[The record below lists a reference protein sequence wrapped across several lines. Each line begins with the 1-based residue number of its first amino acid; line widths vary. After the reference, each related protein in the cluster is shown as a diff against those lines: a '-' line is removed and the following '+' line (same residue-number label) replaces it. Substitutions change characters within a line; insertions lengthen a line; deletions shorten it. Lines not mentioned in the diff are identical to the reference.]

1 MKKLYKK
8 GTVHPSPQIKSDD
21 QLLSLLPVA
30 IFSLAA
36 VLSPQDREV
45 LAYLI
50 STASYSGERNFTS
63 RVNKTKPRIVSHFD
77 NHSPLFH
84 CDCFSCY
91 TSYWVRWDSSPSRQ
105 LIHEIIDAFEDS
117 LEKKKQRKNKKN
129 INGKKDRRKRSVK
142 SPALVSSSFGTNDI
156 PSQLSESSGSSCPCK
171 CTSSSELVDGT
182 GSCNGCL
189 VSKEEFRAGD
199 VGEEAA
205 EEEEKGTVSRFVN
218 FIGEKVFGVWG

>member
-117 LEKKKQRKNKKN
+117 LEKKKTQTKKKKN
-129 INGKKDRRKRSVK
+129 VAGKKNRRKPSGK
-142 SPALVSSSFGTNDI
+142 SSALASPSFGLND
-156 PSQLSESSGSSCPCK
+156 SE
-171 CTSSSELVDGT
+171 D
-182 GSCNGCL
+182 
-189 VSKEEFRAGD
+189 
-199 VGEEAA
+199 GEEAA
-205 EEEEKGTVSRFVN
+205 EEKGSFKRFVS

>member
-1 MKKLYKK
+1 MKKLYRK
-8 GTVHPSPQIKSDD
+8 GTVHPSPPQIKSDD
-21 QLLSLLPVA
+21 QLLHLLPVA
-30 IFSLAA
+30 ILSLAV
-36 VLSPQDREV
+36 VLSPEDREV

-50 STASYSGERNFTS
+50 STFSYSSDRNSTS
-63 RVNKTKPRIVSHFD
+63 RLNKTKPHKQSHFH

-156 PSQLSESSGSSCPCK
+156 PSQLSESSG
-171 CTSSSELVDGT
+171 
-182 GSCNGCL
+182 N
-189 VSKEEFRAGD
+189 

-218 FIGEKVFGVWG
+218 FIGEKVFGVWR

>member
-117 LEKKKQRKNKKN
+117 LEKKKTQTKKKKN
-129 INGKKDRRKRSVK
+129 VAGKKNRRKPSGK
-142 SPALVSSSFGTNDI
+142 SSALASPSFGLNDSEV
-156 PSQLSESSGSSCPCK
+156 PSRLSDESITSS
-171 CTSSSELVDGT
+171 SSSELVDGT
-182 GSCNGCL
+182 CSCNDSLETTAELQTG
-189 VSKEEFRAGD
+189 KD
-199 VGEEAA
+199 GEEAA
-205 EEEEKGTVSRFVN
+205 EEKGSFKRFVS